1 MKLPV
6 RTRNAM
12 LLGNGLIAHVRT
24 VQEFCKKHG
33 KLPQRPYL
41 TYTQLVE
48 QTGAKLALVGIG
60 NFLDEVLTA
69 IHAPDAP
76 EALRG
81 LTLFVTD
88 KFGFIAY
95 GTGKHDW
102 RGFDA
107 KNAPNTGRP
116 CWTTTG
122 PASSSFQQR
131 KTADR

>member
-6 RTRNAM
+6 RTTQAM
-12 LLGNGLIAHVRT
+12 LLGNGLVAHVRT
-24 VQEFCKKHG
+24 VQEFRRKHA
-33 KLPQRPYL
+33 KVPQRPYL

-69 IHAPDAP
+69 IHAPGVP
-76 EALRG
+76 EKLRG

-88 KFGFIAY
+88 KTGTIAY

-102 RGFDA
+102 RGITA
-107 KNAPNTGRP
+107 
-116 CWTTTG
+116 
-122 PASSSFQQR
+122 
-131 KTADR
+131 KTAPQYRKDVLEQDWSEIEFLILT

>member
-6 RTRNAM
+6 RTNNAM

-24 VQEFCKKHG
+24 VQEYRKTHG

-48 QTGAKLALVGIG
+48 QTGAKLAMVGIG
-60 NFLDEVLTA
+60 NFLDEVMTA

-88 KFGFIAY
+88 KTGFIAY

-102 RGFDA
+102 RGIDA
-107 KNAPNTGRP
+107 KNAP
-116 CWTTTG
+116 
-122 PASSSFQQR
+122 AYR
-131 KTADR
+131 KAVLDHDWADLAFISADGEV

>member
-6 RTRNAM
+6 RTNNAM
-12 LLGNGLIAHVRT
+12 LLGNGLIAHVRM
-24 VQEFCKKHG
+24 VQEYRKTHG
-33 KLPQRPYL
+33 KLPKRPYL

-48 QTGAKLALVGIG
+48 QTGAKLAMVGIG
-60 NFLDEVLTA
+60 NFLDEVMTA

-88 KFGFIAY
+88 KTGFIAY

-102 RGFDA
+102 RGIDA
-107 KNAPNTGRP
+107 KNAP
-116 CWTTTG
+116 
-122 PASSSFQQR
+122 AYR
-131 KTADR
+131 KAVLDHDWADLAFISADGEV

>member
-6 RTRNAM
+6 RTKNAM
-12 LLGNGLIAHVRT
+12 LLGNGLLAHVRT
-24 VQEFCKKHG
+24 VQEYRKKHG

-48 QTGAKLALVGIG
+48 QTGAKLAMVGIG
-60 NFLDEVLTA
+60 NFLDEVMTA

-88 KFGFIAY
+88 KTGFIAY

-102 RGFDA
+102 RGIDA
-107 KNAPNTGRP
+107 KNAPAYRKAVLDQD
-116 CWTTTG
+116 WTDV
-122 PASSSFQQR
+122 AFVSAEVAQ
-131 KTADR
+131 

>member
-6 RTRNAM
+6 RTKNAM
-12 LLGNGLIAHVRT
+12 LLGNGLFAHVRT
-24 VQEFCKKHG
+24 VQEYRKKHG

-48 QTGAKLALVGIG
+48 QTGAKLAMVGIG
-60 NFLDEVLTA
+60 NFLDEVMTA

-76 EALRG
+76 ESLRG

-88 KFGFIAY
+88 KTGFIAY

-102 RGFDA
+102 RGIDA
-107 KNAPNTGRP
+107 KNAPLYRKALLDQD
-116 CWTTTG
+116 WSDV
-122 PASSSFQQR
+122 AFVSSD
-131 KTADR
+131 AGG